1 MSEILA
7 AGAYFGM
14 NGSGDWSIPELRPLN
29 YRETHFKL
37 FQDSPTPFQKFLSK
51 MPSSGVDDPQF
62 RIFEWRLP
70 TMAWVT
76 DGVIASGVTT
86 IDLDTTNG
94 PSGETIKEGDF
105 LINETS
111 GEIVRVTTGG
121 TAASF
126 VCTRGWGN
134 TTAAAT
140 VDQDV
145 WRWAGDAYEEG
156 SGAPTAVSRRASV
169 IENYC
174 QIFKD
179 SADVTG
185 TAAATRTRPMKP
197 WPQLKAEALE
207 RIMIKMESAFL
218 WGSQGSATVN
228 GQPLRTTGGF
238 VEMVTTANAA
248 EDMSSLTVDKLENAM
263 QSAFTYGSKTK
274 MALCGYTALNYINK
288 VVRENTQFQFT
299 DPISKKQTYG
309 LNVRELQSP
318 FGTLG
323 LIPHP
328 LMAESALYTTQLYVI
343 DPKYVEYVYLRSRD
357 LDWQDKSQD
366 NDEDR
371 KRGHWIAEAGLRLA
385 LPECHAV
392 WTGISSLGA

>member
-14 NGSGDWSIPELRPLN
+14 NGTGDWSDPELRPLN

-37 FQDSPTPFQKFLSK
+37 FQDSPTPFTKFLSK
-51 MPSSGVDDPQF
+51 MPSSAVDDPQF

-76 DGVIASGVTT
+76 DGVIAVGTTT

-94 PSGETIKEGDF
+94 PSGVTIKEGDL
-105 LINETS
+105 LINENS

-126 VCTRGWGN
+126 VCVRGWGG
-134 TTAAAT
+134 TSAVETE
-140 VDQDV
+140 DQDV

-179 SADVTG
+179 TADVTG
-185 TAAATRTRPMKP
+185 TAEATRTRPMKP

-207 RIMIKMESAFL
+207 RLMMKIESSFL
-218 WGSQGSATVN
+218 WGTQGSATVN
-228 GQPLRTTGGF
+228 GQTLRTTSGF
-238 VEMVTTANAA
+238 TEMVGTANTTN
-248 EDMSSLTVDKLENAM
+248 MSGMSIDELENAM
-263 QSAFTYGSKTK
+263 MAAFMYGSKTK
-274 MALCGYTALNYINK
+274 MGLCGYKALNLINQL
-288 VVRENTQFQFT
+288 VRSNTQFQFS

-309 LNVRELQSP
+309 LNVRELMSP

-328 LMAESALYTTQLYVI
+328 LMAESARYTEELYII
-343 DPKYVEYVYLRSRD
+343 DPKYVEYVYLRGRD
-357 LDWQDKSQD
+357 VDFKDKSQD
-366 NDEDR
+366 NDEDAR
-371 KRGHWIAEAGLRLA
+371 RGHWLAECGLRLA
-385 LPECHAV
+385 LPETHAV
-392 WTGISSLGA
+392 WTNIDSIS

>member
-14 NGSGDWSIPELRPLN
+14 NGTGDWSDPELRPLN
-29 YRETHFKL
+29 YRETAFKL
-37 FQDSPTPFQKFLSK
+37 FPDSPTPFTKFLSK
-51 MPSSGVDDPQF
+51 MPSSAVDDPQF

-76 DGVIASGVTT
+76 DGVIAAATTT
-86 IDLDTTNG
+86 IDLNTTVG
-94 PSGETIKEGDF
+94 PSGVTIKEGDF
-105 LINETS
+105 LINETN

-126 VCTRGWGN
+126 VCVRGWGN
-134 TTAAAT
+134 TTAADT
-140 VDQDV
+140 VDLDV
-145 WRWAGDAYEEG
+145 WRWAGDGYEEG

-179 SADVTG
+179 TADVTG

-207 RIMIKMESAFL
+207 RLMMKQESAFL
-218 WGSQGSATVN
+218 WGTQGSATVN
-228 GQPLRTTGGF
+228 GQTLRTTGGF
-238 VEMVTTANAA
+238 CEMVGSAYTTNMSGMAIADLEDAMMAA
-248 EDMSSLTVDKLENAM
+248 FM
-263 QSAFTYGSKTK
+263 YGSKTK
-274 MALCGYTALNYINK
+274 MGLIGYKALNLINQL
-288 VVRENTQFQFT
+288 VRTNTQFNFN

-309 LNVRELQSP
+309 LNVRELMSP

-328 LMAESALYTTQLYVI
+328 LMAESARYTEELYII
-343 DPKYVEYVYLRSRD
+343 DPKYVEYVYLRGRD
-357 LDWQDKSQD
+357 VDFKDKSQD
-366 NDEDR
+366 NDEDAQ
-371 KRGHWIAEAGLRLA
+371 RGHWLAECGLRLA

-392 WTGISSLGA
+392 WTNIDSIT